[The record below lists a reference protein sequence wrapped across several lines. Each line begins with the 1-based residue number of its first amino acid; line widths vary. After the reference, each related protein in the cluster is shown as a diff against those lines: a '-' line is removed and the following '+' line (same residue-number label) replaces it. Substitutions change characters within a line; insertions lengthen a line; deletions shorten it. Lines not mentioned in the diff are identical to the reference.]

1 MTDQSKTLIRM
12 GDLTGNRKRP
22 FFLKP
27 DAQARAALAAE
38 MDLLSLENLRF
49 EGELAPKGRSDVGLK
64 ARLRADVVQPCVVT
78 LQPVPSKLD
87 VVIERT
93 YLSHM
98 DIPEGDEVE
107 MPEDDTLEAMPD
119 FLNLE
124 DVMAESLAL
133 SLPDYP
139 RAEGAELQVA
149 TAAEEGAAPIDDTE
163 LKPFAA
169 LAALKDRLKS

>member
-1 MTDQSKTLIRM
+1 MSEQSKTLIRM

-27 DAQARAALAAE
+27 DTKARAALAAE
-38 MDLLSLENLRF
+38 MGLLGLENLRF
-49 EGELAPKGRSDVGLK
+49 EGELMPKGHADVGLK
-64 ARLRADVVQPCVVT
+64 ARLRADVVQACVVT
-78 LQPVPSKLD
+78 LQPVPAKLD

-93 YLSHM
+93 YLAHM
-98 DIPEGDEVE
+98 EIPEGDEAE

-119 FLNLE
+119 VLDLE
-124 DVMAESLAL
+124 DVLAESLAL
-133 SLPDYP
+133 ALPDYP
-139 RAEGAELQVA
+139 RAEGAEMA
-149 TAAEEGAAPIDDTE
+149 SSTAAEEGVAPIEDAE